1 VHQVDLTAESGI
13 SWNGYRLTVACSCGV
28 TFERLITPWDA
39 ELDLLRLARLATRGN
54 VHSSVANRCG
64 ARRIR
69 LGANWVQRC
78 PALGPSERVTRAA
91 ISIRLGDTAIPGD
104 RRHPGGRAD
113 TGGVRH
119 CSDVA
124 LKRPFHGH
132 SVRREHRADGAPLM
146 LA

>member
-78 PALGPSERVTRAA
+78 RRSDLLKELRALQSRFAWGTRQ
-91 ISIRLGDTAIPGD
+91 SPGTVGT
-104 RRHPGGRAD
+104 PEGGRIPEEFAIVP
-113 TGGVRH
+113 TWH
-119 CSDVA
+119 
-124 LKRPFHGH
+124 LNGH
-132 SVRREHRADGAPLM
+132 STATACGESTEQTELH
-146 LA
+146 